1 MIYKLQLSETSP
13 NSKRAQVSTVDRIA
27 HVSELIRRFP
37 NEEFFFETN
46 QLTSSPSCDM
56 WPQQLEMGRVEYKTD
71 SFHFDKNLQK
81 QFRKMLF
88 KLIRQ

>member
-13 NSKRAQVSTVDRIA
+13 NSKRAQVSKISRA

-46 QLTSSPSCDM
+46 
-56 WPQQLEMGRVEYKTD
+56 
-71 SFHFDKNLQK
+71 
-81 QFRKMLF
+81 
-88 KLIRQ
+88 